1 MSILQEL
8 LQIANQLSKYQD
20 YNPPGL
26 DALEKT
32 ANSLRESWSGSWL
45 GYQSRVYYADFQPL
59 PPEVTF
65 SKEWGLSREM
75 NSDLYWEEHT
85 FKEVVQFI
93 VRQTPGITS
102 NDLCDADSQEAT
114 EAFKQ
119 AQASTLSLVHAN
131 YNLENNKFMAKLV
144 AKIESLEISTKSDFI
159 QPQRPSNQ
167 MSSDTRAIAEGWCIP
182 PHIDFLAMIHTI
194 KAPFKACKDL
204 KKQIVILANHIQNLE
219 QNTMQKGKLGNSTS
233 ARIGNKIFI
242 GHGHSPAWR
251 EFKDFIVDRLE
262 LNWDEFNRV
271 SSAGIPN
278 TERLGQ
284 MLDQACMAFLVMTA
298 EDEDAEGKLH
308 ARENVIHE
316 AGLFQDRLGFE
327 RAIILLEE
335 GCEEFSNIE
344 GLGQIRFPKGNIS
357 AIFEEVRR
365 VLKREGII
373 E

>member
-1 MSILQEL
+1 MSILQKL
-8 LQIANQLSKYQD
+8 LQIANQLIKYED
-20 YNPPGL
+20 YNLPEL
-26 DALEKT
+26 DALEKAAKT
-32 ANSLRESWSGSWL
+32 IGKSWSGSWI
-45 GYQSRVYYADFQPL
+45 GYHSRAYYVGFQP
-59 PPEVTF
+59 PPDGAVF
-65 SKEWGLSREM
+65 LQDRVHIAARGGNWKEY
-75 NSDLYWEEHT
+75 DFH
-85 FKEVVQFI
+85 EVVQFI
-93 VRQTPGITS
+93 HQKAGNLS
-102 NDLCDADSQEAT
+102 ADLPAVCKEAT
-114 EAFKQ
+114 EAFEQ
-119 AQASTLSLVHAN
+119 AKVSALSLVYAN
-131 YNLENNKFMAKLV
+131 YDVESNKFMADLV
-144 AKIESLEISTKSDFI
+144 TQIKGFTLLPESYFIES
-159 QPQRPSNQ
+159 QRPSGQ
-167 MSSDTRAIAEGWCIP
+167 IMSRDTRVAEQGLVTP
-182 PHIDFLAMIHTI
+182 PHIAVLSKVYAAQAHLRSC
-194 KAPFKACKDL
+194 KAL
-204 KKQIVILANHIQNLE
+204 KEQIVILANHIQNLE

-365 VLKREGII
+365 VLEREGII
-373 E
+373 